1 MISTVSRNV
10 INKSGYFLTPGRNDQ
25 RLRRWK
31 TGRTLGPIAM
41 QRIFSATSRQ
51 APRIFCVRAR
61 TCTHA
66 RRRSGSILWQHI
78 RGGRGE
84 TVADIMTHRERMGAA
99 AWVGLQHPVQGTD
112 PAWISKSSLPL
123 TLRLIFKSWLQ
134 SMHTR
139 THTNTGAWTHTQTRT
154 ELSPCAP
161 RPLVHWSL
169 PH

>member
-1 MISTVSRNV
+1 MTSDCDGEKRDAHWAQSRCNGYLASRPVKRRAYFVS
-10 INKSGYFLTPGRNDQ
+10 
-25 RLRRWK
+25 
-31 TGRTLGPIAM
+31 AH
-41 QRIFSATSRQ
+41 AH
-51 APRIFCVRAR
+51 
-61 TCTHA
+61 THA

-139 THTNTGAWTHTQTRT
+139 THTNTGACAWTHTQTRT